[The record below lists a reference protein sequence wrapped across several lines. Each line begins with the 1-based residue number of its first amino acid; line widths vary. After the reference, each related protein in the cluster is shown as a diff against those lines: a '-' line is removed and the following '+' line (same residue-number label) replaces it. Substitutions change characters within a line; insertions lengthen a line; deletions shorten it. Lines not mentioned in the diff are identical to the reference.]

1 MIQHQMNM
9 WPIHWITPCVS
20 SFIRFFSPWLHDR
33 PPSVGTFDQ
42 RETLMSWPGITMF
55 LLFFGI
61 ATMDAL
67 TSRNWFRIVF
77 WIAMAIA
84 FAALDYM
91 GQRRRM
97 SSR

>member
-1 MIQHQMNM
+1 MSVFASVFVATCR
-9 WPIHWITPCVS
+9 PLT
-20 SFIRFFSPWLHDR
+20 SFLNAASTDAEGNVTKTEYDAL
-33 PPSVGTFDQ
+33 GKT
-42 RETLMSWPGITMF
+42 
-55 LLFFGI
+55 I
-61 ATMDAL
+61 ATIDAL

>member
-1 MIQHQMNM
+1 M
-9 WPIHWITPCVS
+9 
-20 SFIRFFSPWLHDR
+20 DR
-33 PPSVGTFDQ
+33 TSLASRPTLRALLIYLAIWGVAVAYLAATGGDWTFPFA
-42 RETLMSWPGITMF
+42 S
-55 LLFFGI
+55 LLIFGV